1 MSVTLIVNNTP
12 FDYPEQ
18 GEQAPWGEAATGWA
32 KEVTTVLNSI
42 NGPYDILESSA
53 NILNN
58 QTTFQNIPGFVFD
71 VTLVR
76 SFQVNGNI
84 YRTNGTIVKVESF
97 TINGL
102 STGASWSITQEG
114 FGDAG
119 VIFDLDSN
127 TGQMRY
133 KSDDLAGQTSGL
145 VKFKA
150 TAISQI

>member
-1 MSVTLIVNNTP
+1 MSVTLIINNTP

-58 QTTFQNIPGFVFD
+58 QTTFQPIPGFVFD
-71 VTLVR
+71 GTLVR
-76 SFQVNGNI
+76 SFEVVGNV
-84 YRTNGTIVKVESF
+84 YRTNGTIEKSESF
-97 TINGL
+97 SINGL
-102 STGASWSITQEG
+102 STGSSWVITQEG
-114 FGDAG
+114 FGDSG
-119 VIFDLDSN
+119 VIFDLDSS

-133 KSDDLAGQTSGL
+133 KSDNLIGQTSGL
-145 VKFKA
+145 IKFKA
-150 TAISQI
+150 TAISQV